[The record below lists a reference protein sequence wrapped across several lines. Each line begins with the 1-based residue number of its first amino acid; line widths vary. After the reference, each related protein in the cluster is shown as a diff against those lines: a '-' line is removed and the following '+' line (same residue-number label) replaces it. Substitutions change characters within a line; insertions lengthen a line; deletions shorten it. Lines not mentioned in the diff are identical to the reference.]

1 MNNNSIEFIQR
12 ELCSTPYEITVESTV
27 TSTNTIMKESARNG
41 AAEFSVLIAS
51 HQSSGRGRLGK
62 TFHSP
67 DNTGLY
73 MSILLRPGE
82 NSNPLFIT
90 TDAAVCCARVF
101 ERMSGKNAYIK
112 WVNDIY
118 IDNKKVCGI
127 LTEGASGKNGYAVL
141 GIGANIIPPSD
152 GFPQDIRERA
162 GCIFSQNSPFIRE
175 KVAIEILKEFLG
187 IYTGKDSA
195 DDILHEYRQRS
206 MVIGKEIEIIR
217 DNKTE
222 NAVALSVEDDYSL
235 LVKTQSGKIQAL
247 SSGDISIKI

>member
-1 MNNNSIEFIQR
+1 MEFIQK
-12 ELCSTPYEITVESTV
+12 ELCSTPYKITVENTV
-27 TSTNTIMKESARNG
+27 TSTNTIMKESAKNG
-41 AAEFSVLIAS
+41 AEEFSVLIAS

-127 LTEGASGKNGYAVL
+127 LTEGTAGKNGYAVL
-141 GIGANIIPPSD
+141 GIGVNITPPPD
-152 GFPQDIRERA
+152 GFPEDIKDRA
-162 GCIFSQNSPFIRE
+162 GCVFNQSAPFLRE
-175 KVAIEILKEFLG
+175 KVASEILKEFLT
-187 IYTGKDSA
+187 IYKSNNSA
-195 DDILHEYRQRS
+195 GEILREYRQRS
-206 MVIGKEIEIIR
+206 MVIGKEIEIIK

-235 LVKTQSGKIQAL
+235 LVKTQSGEIQAL
-247 SSGDISIKI
+247 SSGEISIKI